1 MAAAAGR
8 RIGGAPPGNTDE
20 DETGDNQSDNDEA
33 NEVADLPADQ
43 QKEAVRPPA
52 GVGLPPA
59 VLDPARRILLLARA
73 PPAIAP
79 AMARGVPPPPGG
91 YAARQPPAGLPP
103 AAVLPALA
111 GPVLRPVLARQVLAQ
126 GVPVIVPP
134 AAPLA
139 AGRVAVVG
147 QQPAAAAPQIPGS
160 ADSNFLI
167 MVNVIRRQLVAY
179 KAVTTARQVYATPA
193 EHAAVKAAYQTTVAE
208 GQQAVAAARQ
218 AAVTAAQWQAVAVA
232 RQEAVLA
239 AQQEVVAAA
248 QREVVA
254 TALQPAG
261 AAEQPEAVQPAVVV
275 VQPAVVAGQ
284 PEAVPPAVV
293 VEQSAAVESMDVPP
307 AGEVFPPVTVPP
319 AGEVF
324 PPVTI
329 PPAGEV
335 FPPVT
340 VPPAGEV
347 FPPVTVPPAGEVFPP
362 VTVPPAGEGCPP
374 GAVPPVAVV
383 QQVALAT
390 SPPVYITPKKDTAVL
405 AVAGATPRRQN
416 TCYKHVRLKNRQR
429 RGCVRRCTR
438 RAPWKPTMTLATCHR
453 GRRHQRASRRPGPGQ
468 DKSAVTCYRCRGKGH
483 YAREC
488 PSATRTAPAVAPK
501 PTEN

>member
-319 AGEVF
+319 AGE
-324 PPVTI
+324 
-329 PPAGEV
+329 
-335 FPPVT
+335 
-340 VPPAGEV
+340 
-347 FPPVTVPPAGEVFPP
+347 
-362 VTVPPAGEGCPP
+362 GCPP